1 MGLIAHTFL
10 FFDKRNKNYEN
21 NVCFHTYS
29 YVKISRIR
37 NKRVKKMKLIV
48 GLGNPGKQYE
58 YTRHNIGFECI
69 DALSKKWDAPLN
81 QMKFNGMYTTIHRPE
96 GKVML
101 LKPLTYMNLS
111 GESVRPIIEYYDIE
125 IEDLIVIYDDLD
137 LEVGKLR
144 LRQKGSAGGHNG
156 IKSLIQ
162 HLGTQEFNRIRVGIS
177 RPPAGMKVPDY
188 VLSKFLKEEDSVIQ
202 NAIDKTV
209 AAVESSL
216 SKKFLDVMNEFNVSQ

>member
-1 MGLIAHTFL
+1 
-10 FFDKRNKNYEN
+10 
-21 NVCFHTYS
+21 
-29 YVKISRIR
+29 
-37 NKRVKKMKLIV
+37 MKLII

-81 QMKFNGMYTTIHRPE
+81 QMKFNGMYATVHRPE

-111 GESVRPIIEYYDIE
+111 GECVRPIMDYFDIN
-125 IEDLIVIYDDLD
+125 IEDIIVIYDDLD
-137 LEVGKLR
+137 LETGKLR

-162 HLGTQEFNRIRVGIS
+162 HLGTQEFNRVRVGIS

-188 VLSKFLKEEDSVIQ
+188 VLSKFPKEEGPVIEQ
-202 NAIDKTV
+202 AIDKTV
-209 AAVESSL
+209 AAVETSL
-216 SKKFLDVMNEFNVSQ
+216 TKKFLEVMNEFNAN

>member
-10 FFDKRNKNYEN
+10 FFDKHNKNYEN

-111 GESVRPIIEYYDIE
+111 GESVRPIMDYYDIE